1 MKINIASFGG
11 RTHMLDTAR
20 ELEKFGH
27 EVRFYSFVPTK
38 RAVRFGLKKEINK
51 SYFLLALPFLMLQKI
66 THRSFWSIYL
76 FQRFFDVY
84 VALIMPSCDIFIG
97 QSPMHVFALK
107 KAKQKYNAIT
117 ILERGASHI
126 ITMIKI
132 LETIPTN
139 KTKCIMPDMLLKR
152 DLLGYELADYIS
164 IASEFQKRSFVENG
178 IPVSK
183 LLINPYGFSL
193 SQFSPTEK
201 PTDESYDVIMVG
213 GWSYRK
219 GSDIA
224 TEAVR
229 KLNIRLLHVGSIVD
243 VEFPKDD
250 NFKHIDAVEQSQ
262 LVNYYSKAKIFILP
276 SREDGFGLVLS
287 QAMACGLPI
296 VCSKNTGGRDL
307 INILEENKWIIEME
321 EYSAEC
327 LTKCISKSLELAASQ
342 SKGIRDYAGVDIDT
356 LTWEAYGSRY
366 NMNIERITVGGC

>member
-38 RAVRFGLKKEINK
+38 RAVRFGLKKKINK
-51 SYFLLALPFLMLQKI
+51 SYFFLALPFLMLQKI

-76 FQRFFDVY
+76 FQRFFDIY

-117 ILERGASHI
+117 IIERGASHI
-126 ITMIKI
+126 ISMVKI
-132 LETIPTN
+132 LETIPSN
-139 KTKCIMPDMLLKR
+139 KGKCIMPDMLLKR

-164 IASEFQKRSFVENG
+164 IASEFQKRSFLENG

-213 GWSYRK
+213 NWSYQK
-219 GSDIA
+219 GCDLII
-224 TEAVR
+224 EAIR
-229 KLNIRLLHVGSIVD
+229 QLNVRLLHVGNVGD
-243 VEFPKDD
+243 VEFPNDEKFTHVDSVD
-250 NFKHIDAVEQSQ
+250 QSK
-262 LVNYYSKAKIFILP
+262 LINYYSASKIFVLP
-276 SREDGFGLVLS
+276 SRQDGFGMVLS
-287 QAMACGLPI
+287 QAMVCGLPI

-307 INILEENKWIIEME
+307 INILEDNKWIIEME
-321 EYSAEC
+321 EYSSEC
-327 LTKCISKSLELAASQ
+327 LTECISKSLELAASQ
-342 SKGIRDYAGVDIDT
+342 PKGIRDYAGGDIDK

-366 NMNIERITVGGC
+366 NKNIERIAVGGC